1 MMIILTIGSAMN
13 PLFYDNCA
21 ISAIPAMKLPNI
33 YKKKDIEESVKT
45 AWQKIQYLKMS
56 KTPKKMFIT
65 IKMQYLIL

>member
-33 YKKKDIEESVKT
+33 YKKKNIEESVKT
-45 AWQKIQYLKMS
+45 AWQKI
-56 KTPKKMFIT
+56 
-65 IKMQYLIL
+65 